1 MSASEEHSAH
11 TSLERLIRV
20 EIAADRLEASLYLA
34 PNISPDLLIDA
45 YLHMRLDQA
54 GIIRNAERDAGVRW
68 IIREYLDRAAEELR
82 RTVIT
87 GTPPQHGVDAKLEII
102 PPAAGDT
109 ANTPSTQDAAANAT
123 TDPYARTQVNWVAA
137 GTVVARIIPAKH
149 GRDGVNVLGEAIPAN
164 PARAINPRLDDFLQ
178 LNANGD
184 IIALRTGKLIHKNN
198 SLRLDNTITITG
210 NVDFSTSN
218 VVFPGNVIIE
228 RGVRD
233 CFKVEAK
240 GDITVRDLVD
250 AATLIADGSIT
261 LEQGIAAREKGT
273 VTAGRDLAAK
283 YMTNVRATAARDA
296 RIIKELNNCELH
308 VGRRL
313 TAPTC
318 CVVRG
323 HITTAMEC
331 ELGELGCEGGG
342 TTIVTIGESGSL
354 TAIIARL
361 ATTQNQLDRRLDH
374 DKKKLDELHSVKSLA
389 ASHAEQLTQL
399 QFNFNRSSGSMKNL
413 VKAVTRVSQLIALHT
428 HHQLTV
434 QNKIHPGA
442 QVRMGKWTCEFTKPL
457 VGPVRISTDG
467 ESMPVI
473 KNLLTGAE
481 TPANKLARVHS
492 QSAEESIRTLTR
504 KLGLDFDAIATVAAA
519 MRAA

>member
-1 MSASEEHSAH
+1 
-11 TSLERLIRV
+11 
-20 EIAADRLEASLYLA
+20 
-34 PNISPDLLIDA
+34 
-45 YLHMRLDQA
+45 MRLDQA

-109 ANTPSTQDAAANAT
+109 ANTPSTQDAPANAT

-261 LEQGIAAREKGT
+261 LEQGIAAREKGS
-273 VTAGRDLAAK
+273 V
-283 YMTNVRATAARDA
+283 TAARDA

-331 ELGELGCEGGG
+331 ELGERGCEGGG

-374 DKKKLDELHSVKSLA
+374 DKKSSTNST
-389 ASHAEQLTQL
+389 ASKVSPPLTL
-399 QFNFNRSSGSMKNL
+399 NNSPSFSS
-413 VKAVTRVSQLIALHT
+413 
-428 HHQLTV
+428 
-434 QNKIHPGA
+434 
-442 QVRMGKWTCEFTKPL
+442 
-457 VGPVRISTDG
+457 IST
-467 ESMPVI
+467 E
-473 KNLLTGAE
+473 
-481 TPANKLARVHS
+481 AR
-492 QSAEESIRTLTR
+492 AR
-504 KLGLDFDAIATVAAA
+504 
-519 MRAA
+519 